1 MKSCRRENSVDAK
14 TVVDFW
20 MLAGEERWFTKDA
33 AFDGQLSVRFGE
45 ALKLA
50 RLGVFDHW
58 AETPQGALGL
68 IILLDQVSR
77 NIHRGS
83 PLAFAGDA
91 KALSLAKMAVSRGY
105 HQKLVAPLAMLS
117 AALRRIPYVVTFHP
131 GGHSSEARNRLRG
144 AQQRLLWP
152 LLARAARLLDMSVPE
167 VKNRATI
174 TGAIE
179 IGRHPGVVQ
188 VTFRAPLAKL
198 QALGLGHFVRDQ
210 YGIG

>member
-1 MKSCRRENSVDAK
+1 
-14 TVVDFW
+14 

-68 IILLDQVSR
+68 VILLDQVSR

-105 HQKLVAPLAMLS
+105 HQKLVAPLAMWLLMPFEHCGRPRR
-117 AALRRIPYVVTFHP
+117 AAPLRRSVRKHWAQRYGLLGST
-131 GGHSSEARNRLRG
+131 SSRHHRPLRQVSAPQCGAREKIDRGRNRLPAGGRLFRIG
-144 AQQRLLWP
+144 ILYFGMGIILPPGTAKPFGTAGRAAMARYQRLTW
-152 LLARAARLLDMSVPE
+152 
-167 VKNRATI
+167 
-174 TGAIE
+174 G
-179 IGRHPGVVQ
+179 
-188 VTFRAPLAKL
+188 
-198 QALGLGHFVRDQ
+198 
-210 YGIG
+210 